1 MDAEP
6 QALTIQEVCERTRL
20 SRSTIYSLIK
30 QGRFPRQL
38 KSRVGRES
46 LRTRPDLR

>member
-20 SRSTIYSLIK
+20 SEGWQGIITKAAFGSL
-30 QGRFPRQL
+30 
-38 KSRVGRES
+38 
-46 LRTRPDLR
+46 TY